1 MGRNVIS
8 KAYEHPRKRPRKSRC
23 VGCTHKIDKKMSRMA
38 NTTVVREKLCYYG
51 IKKPKGRWSKMRG
64 KVNHLMSLLINT

>member
-1 MGRNVIS
+1 
-8 KAYEHPRKRPRKSRC
+8 
-23 VGCTHKIDKKMSRMA
+23 MA